1 MLKFSPNDKRMF
13 TAKICDFGLAHMC
26 YGEISASMFGTISH
40 MPPEL
45 LMDGRLTF
53 ASGKSPELIQLLL
66 LLRVPYRCCC
76 CCCCCCCPQ
85 HLAKLLMVM

>member
-26 YGEISASMFGTISH
+26 YGEISANMFGTISH

-53 ASGKSPELIQLLL
+53 ASGMMSPTSCS
-66 LLRVPYRCCC
+66 Y
-76 CCCCCCCPQ
+76 CCCCCCCP
-85 HLAKLLMVM
+85 HNASWESH